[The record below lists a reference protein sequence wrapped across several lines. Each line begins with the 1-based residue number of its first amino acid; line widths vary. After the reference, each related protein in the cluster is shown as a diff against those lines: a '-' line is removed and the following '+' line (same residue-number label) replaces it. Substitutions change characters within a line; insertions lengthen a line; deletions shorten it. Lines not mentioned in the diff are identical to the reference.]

1 MGTHV
6 ITFEKLS
13 MGLLSGRCSIDDSFF
28 MGQVLRYPLEI
39 QRKNKIPSLPSS
51 SLQYSWEDRHT
62 CE

>member
-28 MGQVLRYPLEI
+28 YGPGAT
-39 QRKNKIPSLPSS
+39 LP
-51 SLQYSWEDRHT
+51 T
-62 CE
+62 GNTKKK